1 MSKVTRCSPP
11 LSVEVSV
18 TVNADCREDWAFN
31 YQLQCSLFWI
41 FKHVGGVQKRKKSW
55 MVLLFISLF
64 LFSILSNT
72 SVLMLGINFEC

>member
-18 TVNADCREDWAFN
+18 TVNADCREEDWT
-31 YQLQCSLFWI
+31 CSLFWI
-41 FKHVGGVQKRKKSW
+41 FKHVGGVQKRKKSC

-72 SVLMLGINFEC
+72 SVVMLGINFEC

>member
-1 MSKVTRCSPP
+1 MSKVTWCSPP

-18 TVNADCREDWAFN
+18 TVNADCREDWT
-31 YQLQCSLFWI
+31 CSLFWI
-41 FKHVGGVQKRKKSW
+41 LKHVGGVQKRKKSW